1 MSIIFCLIFNKDQGS
16 LHESMDALFIGR
28 KKTAG
33 KSIRSPLFGT
43 ILFGDDKTVEQ
54 FVEQYPSSTE
64 RGEQELCFKMFILCL
79 SELTNK
85 ISKFQK

>member
-1 MSIIFCLIFNKDQGS
+1 MSMN
-16 LHESMDALFIGR
+16 ALFIGR

-64 RGEQELCFKMFILCL
+64 RGEQGVGFKILTLCL
-79 SELTNK
+79 SELTDK
-85 ISKFQK
+85 FTISKFQK